1 MIQNNSRKSLIGI
14 LLSGI
19 LLLAGVQPSVAA
31 DDYVLGP
38 SDVLTVTVYG
48 HDDLK
53 TTVRVTNNGYIVMPL
68 IGQVK
73 VGGLKISDAVNKL
86 TTLLADGYIINPQV
100 NIFIEEYR
108 SKKAIVLGHV
118 NHPGIVELRGHMT
131 FFELLSKS
139 GGLKE
144 GAGNTATI
152 KRKVNGKKQVIVVD
166 LKSLIERGDLSKN
179 VPIHDGDTVYIAKG
193 GTCYVTGEVDHP
205 DAYPCDNVTVLKMI
219 ALAGGFT
226 GKASK
231 SSVKIIRVVNGK
243 KTVLEDVDLDTLVQ
257 PDDIIV
263 VPESFF

>member
-1 MIQNNSRKSLIGI
+1 MVCV
-14 LLSGI
+14 
-19 LLLAGVQPSVAA
+19 LLLGGAQKSVFA

-38 SDVLTVTVYG
+38 GDVLTITVYG

-53 TTVRVTNNGYIVMPL
+53 TTVRVTNNGNIVMPL

-73 VGGLKISDAVNKL
+73 VGGMKISDAVKKL
-86 TTLLADGYIINPQV
+86 TALFADGYLVNPQV

-108 SKKAIVLGHV
+108 SKKAIVLGYV

-144 GAGNTATI
+144 GAGDTATI
-152 KRKVNGKKQVIVVD
+152 KRKVNGKEKVIVVD
-166 LKSLIERGDLSKN
+166 LKSLIDRGDLSKN

-193 GTCYVTGEVDHP
+193 GTCYVTGEVNHP
-205 DAYPCDNVTVLKMI
+205 DAYTCDNVSVLKMI

-231 SSVKIIRVVNGK
+231 SSVKIVRMVNGK
-243 KTVLEDVDLDTLVQ
+243 KKVLKDVNLDTPVK